1 MYKSSTHQFLAH
13 RFKAEFPY
21 AIFIEHQH
29 TDGSVKGE
37 SSIHWQ
43 PRMYLSLR
51 DVVTYITKHDEKL
64 VAEHIVSEENQ
75 SE

>member
-1 MYKSSTHQFLAH
+1 
-13 RFKAEFPY
+13 
-21 AIFIEHQH
+21 
-29 TDGSVKGE
+29 
-37 SSIHWQ
+37 
-43 PRMYLSLR
+43 MYLSLR